1 MRLGLYFY
9 IIGNMCGIIG
19 YIGDK
24 KAVPFLIEGLKRLE
38 YRGYDSAGCCVIEDD
53 KLVNIKNKGRVAELE
68 SRTEL
73 KELRGVIGIGHTR
86 WATHGEPSEINA
98 HPHLGCRG
106 EIAVVHN
113 GIIENYQALKTLL
126 ENEGHKIVSQ
136 TDTEVIPHL
145 IEKFYDGNLEKAVVK
160 TLKLLEGAFG
170 LAIIHKNEPR
180 IVVARKGS
188 PLILGVGDGEL
199 FVASDAA
206 AILSHTKKVV
216 YLNDNEIA
224 VLEKDGFSVK
234 NADGGLVEKEIEE
247 LKWTAG
253 QIEKKGYKHFMLKE
267 IFEQPQAIENTL
279 RGRVK
284 SDHIK
289 LSVAIGPKTVKRAII
304 LACGTSYYAGLAG
317 KYIIEANNRIPVEA
331 ETAPEFRYK
340 DPIIREGDLAIAISQ
355 SGETADTLGALR
367 EAKARGAQ
375 SLGIV
380 NVVGSTIARE
390 VASGIYLH
398 AGPEIGVAATKAFT
412 CQLMALNLLS
422 LYLRQI
428 EGASPDKATLK
439 ELELIPE
446 KIQAILEKADEIK
459 QISAN
464 FQDATNFLFLGRGLN
479 FPVALEGALKLKEI
493 SYIHAEGYPAAEMK
507 HGPIALIDENMPVV
521 FLATK
526 DRTYE
531 KILSNMEEVKA
542 RKGRIIAVVSEPD
555 EKIARLAEYVIEV
568 PATLES
574 LSPILNVIPLQLLAY
589 YIADMKGIDV
599 DRPRNLAKSVTV
611 E

>member
-1 MRLGLYFY
+1 
-9 IIGNMCGIIG
+9 MCGIIG

-24 KAVPFLIEGLKRLE
+24 RAVPFLIEGLKRLE
-38 YRGYDSAGCCVIEDD
+38 YRGYDSAGLCVLE
-53 KLVNIKNKGRVAELE
+53 KGELKNVKKQGRVSELEKQAELPNL
-68 SRTEL
+68 SSTL
-73 KELRGVIGIGHTR
+73 GIAHTR
-86 WATHGEPSEINA
+86 WATHGEPSEVNA
-98 HPHLGCRG
+98 HPHLDCKG

-126 ENEGHKIVSQ
+126 VQEGHKIASQ
-136 TDTEVIPHL
+136 TDTEIIAHL
-145 IEKFYDGNLEKAVVK
+145 IEKFYDGDLEKAVVK
-160 TLKLLEGAFG
+160 TIKLLEGAFG
-170 LAIIHKNEPR
+170 LAILHKNEPR

-188 PLILGVGDGEL
+188 PLILGIGEGET

-206 AILSHTKKVV
+206 AILSHTKKVI

-234 NADGGLVEKEIEE
+234 DADGGAVEKEVQE
-247 LKWTAG
+247 LKWNAE
-253 QIEKKGYKHFMLKE
+253 QIEKKGFKHFMLKE
-267 IFEQPQAIENTL
+267 IFEQPEAMKNTL

-289 LSVAIGPKTVKRAII
+289 LSVTVGPKTVKRAII

-317 KYIIEANNRIPVEA
+317 KYIIESVNRIPVEA

-355 SGETADTLGALR
+355 SGETADTIGALR
-367 EAKARGAQ
+367 EAKKKGAQ
-375 SLGIV
+375 TLGIV
-380 NVVGSTIARE
+380 NVVGSTIARD
-390 VASGIYLH
+390 VDSGIYLH

-412 CQLMALNLLS
+412 CQLVALNLLS
-422 LYLRQI
+422 LYLQQI
-428 EGASPDKATLK
+428 NGAAVEQTTLK
-439 ELELIPE
+439 ELWNIPE
-446 KIQAILEKADEIK
+446 KIKLILGQSEKIREI
-459 QISAN
+459 SSN
-464 FQDATNFLFLGRGLN
+464 FRNASNFLFLGRGLN
-479 FPVALEGALKLKEI
+479 FPVALEGALKLKEC

-542 RKGRIIAVVSEPD
+542 RKGRIIAVVNEPD
-555 EKIARLAEYVIEV
+555 EKIARLSEYVIEV
-568 PATLES
+568 PATEEM

-589 YIADMKGIDV
+589 YIADLKGIDV
-599 DRPRNLAKSVTV
+599 DKPRNLAKSVTV